1 MKGMAG
7 MSADNG
13 VYILETQG
21 PEYRIAYMQA
31 VDNLFD
37 EYNPANGTW
46 TPHVLTIVE
55 TFKNSKTYTD
65 LSEAWD
71 VASALDNDN
80 ETEYG
85 TNLITDFR
93 EYKFSDFE
101 AHYEKSKITS
111 EG

>member
-1 MKGMAG
+1 MKGMVG
-7 MSADNG
+7 MSVDNG
-13 VYILETQG
+13 TYILQTDG
-21 PEYRIAYMQA
+21 PEFRIAQMHS
-31 VDNLFD
+31 VDNIFE
-37 EYNPANGTW
+37 EYNPANETW
-46 TPHVLTIVE
+46 TPHVLTIIE
-55 TFKNSKTYTD
+55 TFKDSKVYSD
-65 LSEAWD
+65 LAEVWD